1 MDLFKVTAWGIDSRQ
16 PNPEMKVL
24 CDEYCFAESAEAAFQ
39 KTFNSHPGQ
48 AVIKSI
54 IDKSHKG
61 ELHYNIQKV
70 ELPSLKPAG
79 EPTYLD
85 IYPRRIAAFYPADNI
100 PKLVTPVPAEIKPP
114 DTATSPPVKPDT
126 KIHTPPAP
134 HKGRR
139 HKRSI

>member
-1 MDLFKVTAWGIDSRQ
+1 MKMDLFKVTAWGIDSRQ

-48 AVIKSI
+48 AAIKSI

-70 ELPSLKPAG
+70 ELPSLKFRDDPV
-79 EPTYLD
+79 Y
-85 IYPRRIAAFYPADNI
+85 INI
-100 PKLVTPVPAEIKPP
+100 PEIIIKVPGTVSIKPLP
-114 DTATSPPVKPDT
+114 IIKNETAKTIAQPPSKADT
-126 KIHTPPAP
+126 KTQTPSAP